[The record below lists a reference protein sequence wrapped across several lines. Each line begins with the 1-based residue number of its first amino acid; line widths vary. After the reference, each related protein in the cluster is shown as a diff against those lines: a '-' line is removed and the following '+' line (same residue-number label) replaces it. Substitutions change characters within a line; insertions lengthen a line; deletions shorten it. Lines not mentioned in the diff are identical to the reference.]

1 MYALDFPDQNDMIA
15 CRISRH
21 DRAAKTRQSG
31 AKNRRR
37 RGGVDHQISGDGVI
51 GGAGEIISERLLFRT
66 QHADAKEWAR
76 GEILEKIGVIAKT
89 PQRQRRLERHRGER
103 IDRQRNRAPHTIAGG
118 GEAYAGGEPAK
129 GLAQGALV
137 QCGWRQSIIP
147 FVEPALT
154 QPRYGATKA
163 GRSTL
168 SPPARAKLGVMA
180 GNQAIVI
187 KKVKKG
193 GGHGHHG
200 GAWKVAYAD
209 FVTAMMA
216 FFLLMWL
223 INTTTPEQKRGIAD
237 YFAPA
242 SVSASTSGSGGIL
255 AGTELATDG
264 VRSKGASTIVERT
277 TPETQRPTQ
286 ADSDGQDEGDTGAEP
301 TRDSLEK
308 AKALREEAALKKA
321 EITLRQAIENLPD
334 IAELSKHILIDQTPE
349 GLRVQLVDQEGRSMF
364 ETGSAQPNA
373 RAQRLIAAVGE
384 IIAPLTNRVSISG
397 HTDASTTARGG
408 YGNWELS
415 SDRANAT
422 RRLLQATGLSEQR
435 IHQVA
440 GKADSEPLFVDDPT
454 LPGNRRIS
462 IVLLREAP
470 PLPEDHEL

>member
-1 MYALDFPDQNDMIA
+1 MIA
-15 CRISRH
+15 RRVSR
-21 DRAAKTRQSG
+21 DNRAGKTCQSG
-31 AKNRRR
+31 AKDRRWSD
-37 RGGVDHQISGDGVI
+37 GVDHQISGDGVI
-51 GGAGEIISERLLFRT
+51 GGAGEIIGERLLLWA
-66 QHADAKEWAR
+66 QHADAKSLA
-76 GEILEKIGVIAKT
+76 GGKIVEKVGVIAKT

-103 IDRQRNRAPHTIAGG
+103 IDRQRNRAPRAVTRRGKANAGS
-118 GEAYAGGEPAK
+118 EAAK

-154 QPRYGATKA
+154 QPRYCTNKA
-163 GRSTL
+163 RRSAGSL
-168 SPPARAKLGVMA
+168 PARAKLGVMA

-286 ADSDGQDEGDTGAEP
+286 ADTDGEGNGETGVEP
-301 TRDSLEK
+301 TRDSLER

-364 ETGSAQPNA
+364 DNGSAQPNA

-384 IIAPLTNRVSISG
+384 IIAPLTNRISISG
-397 HTDASTTARGG
+397 HTDASPPARSG